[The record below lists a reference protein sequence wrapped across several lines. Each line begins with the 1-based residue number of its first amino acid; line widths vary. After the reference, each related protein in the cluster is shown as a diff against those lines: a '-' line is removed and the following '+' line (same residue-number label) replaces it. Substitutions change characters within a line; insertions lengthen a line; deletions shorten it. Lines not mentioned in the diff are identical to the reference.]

1 MARPAAI
8 TNFVDMLLRPATSA
22 AAAAAKEAAAAAT
35 RCAFSVALC

>member
-22 AAAAAKEAAAAAT
+22 AAAKEAAAAAAT